1 MASYVTVFY
10 KRRDADNL
18 CVARC
23 LPFASQSTNDADMG
37 WREFAVPS
45 GLQDPADL
53 LQLAGHSV
61 DACMSLSFAAIQFK
75 FRQEEL
81 YAKLRY
87 EKLTQ
92 TLQAKEAHYRKKI
105 GMMNQGFEDMK
116 RQVDVLRR
124 EKQDMEGDIRELRD
138 KYSQKTREARSL
150 RAQAS
155 GGHGG
160 ERPGEA
166 AAGYRGGNTRQPLG
180 RLLPANVQVGGTG
193 VIGGTVAPVNG
204 GCGNHGHLNQRVPG
218 INGLPVQ
225 QPAEYAYGR
234 MRTEIRTTS
243 HDSPGNLMPRS
254 RSPHAVRTLAYG
266 SSSRYASPH
275 ATPVRSSPSMLI
287 PSGPMGAHRTPP
299 SSRRMTAVSGGLQ
312 GLGGS
317 PMMAVPLGRSAQ
329 SG

>member
-1 MASYVTVFY
+1 MLRFFI

-124 EKQDMEGDIRELRD
+124 K
-138 KYSQKTREARSL
+138 K
-150 RAQAS
+150 
-155 GGHGG
+155 GGHG
-160 ERPGEA
+160 RRYPGT
-166 AAGYRGGNTRQPLG
+166 AG
-180 RLLPANVQVGGTG
+180 
-193 VIGGTVAPVNG
+193 
-204 GCGNHGHLNQRVPG
+204 
-218 INGLPVQ
+218 
-225 QPAEYAYGR
+225 
-234 MRTEIRTTS
+234 
-243 HDSPGNLMPRS
+243 
-254 RSPHAVRTLAYG
+254 
-266 SSSRYASPH
+266 
-275 ATPVRSSPSMLI
+275 
-287 PSGPMGAHRTPP
+287 
-299 SSRRMTAVSGGLQ
+299 
-312 GLGGS
+312 
-317 PMMAVPLGRSAQ
+317 
-329 SG
+329 